1 MKFKSTSQYTYNLTH
16 TQQNS
21 NKNIYKNNLR
31 HVTDQDKKKGMFT
44 RVQQIFIQSQCIIT
58 AEKYSDNPRGPN
70 LQAYNIY
77 A

>member
-31 HVTDQDKKKGMFT
+31 HVTDQDKKKVCLHVYTKHLFNH
-44 RVQQIFIQSQCIIT
+44 S
-58 AEKYSDNPRGPN
+58 A
-70 LQAYNIY
+70 L
-77 A
+77 